1 MSINN
6 EKIDKIIDSIASEE
20 YSFGN
25 RLLYDICKDI
35 DGQKWDD
42 PKILADKIWL
52 IGRSYAASPERRIS
66 KGNVPKV
73 GDGTGEY
80 FNEVAKD
87 IHNNYGVQNEM
98 VNKLNGNYKFDF
110 SASDID
116 LLICTIKSVEKF
128 NDAVKKANMKY
139 DEYCREESSYK
150 NQISFCSKFLHFHF
164 PDTVFIFDSFSKVAA
179 SSLFSNRTS
188 SNEKVMKIQ
197 NEHVTISKDEIKEL
211 LKEYPESSTVSK
223 FENEVLHQVVFSES
237 IKEYANH
244 CVKAYKIACIFKNCL
259 GDKINKTSYPR
270 MVDSL
275 LLNIKNKQ

>member
-6 EKIDKIIDSIASEE
+6 EKIGKIINYIASEE

-25 RLLYDICKDI
+25 RLLYDICRDI
-35 DGQKWDD
+35 DGQQWDD

-66 KGNVPKV
+66 KGKVPKG

-87 IHNNYGVQNEM
+87 IHNNYSVQNEI

-110 SASDID
+110 SDSDIA
-116 LLICTIKSVEKF
+116 LLFCTIKSVEKF
-128 NDAVKKANMKY
+128 NDAIKKANIKY
-139 DEYCREESSYK
+139 DEYLREESSYK

-164 PDTVFIFDSFSKVAA
+164 PDTVFIFDSLSQVAA
-179 SSLFSNRTS
+179 SYLLSSRMS
-188 SNEKVMKIQ
+188 SNEKVIKIQ
-197 NEHVTISKDEIKEL
+197 NEYLTISNDGIKEL
-211 LKEYPESSTVSK
+211 LKECTESSMYLK
-223 FENEVLHQVVFSES
+223 LDNGYKQAEFGKP

-244 CVKAYKIACIFKNCL
+244 CVRAYKIACIFKNCL
-259 GDKINKTSYPR
+259 GDKTNKTSYPR

-275 LLNIKNKQ
+275 LLNIKDKQ